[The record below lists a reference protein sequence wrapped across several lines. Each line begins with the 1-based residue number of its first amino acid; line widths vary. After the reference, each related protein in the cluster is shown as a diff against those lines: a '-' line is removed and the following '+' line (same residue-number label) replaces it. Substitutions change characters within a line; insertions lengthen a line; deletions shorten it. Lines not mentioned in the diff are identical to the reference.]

1 MPRKQLIGRV
11 VSNKMD
17 KTAVV
22 LVETTKRHPLY
33 EKVIRRTKKYM
44 AHDEHNEAQIG
55 DLVRI
60 EECRPLSRHKRF
72 RIIEFIERVRPEE
85 AAAAEAETEATEV
98 EL

>member
-44 AHDEHNEAQIG
+44 AHDEYNEAQIG

-72 RIIEFIERVRPEE
+72 CIIEFIERARPEE
-85 AAAAEAETEATEV
+85 VAVAEATEV
-98 EL
+98 EG

>member
-44 AHDEHNEAQIG
+44 AHDERNEAQIG

-72 RIIEFIERVRPEE
+72 RIIEFIERARPEE
-85 AAAAEAETEATEV
+85 VAVAEAEAEV
-98 EL
+98 EE